1 MIKLLTNKFSAFSI
15 LVIGIV
21 VSLAILLGVII
32 YSFIGANQLFENFK
46 WVNHTYKVQSK
57 LEIITSLVSEAE
69 SVKRGFLITGQKE
82 FLTAYNH
89 CRNQITH
96 EIVLLEELKRNDKPQ
111 LDKIYYLENLILQR
125 LQSID
130 SLIVVK
136 IKNPALPLENFTSV
150 VMKGKEYMKHIKVC
164 NTEIALEEERLLVQR
179 ENLAYTNLRV
189 TKIAIIAAGFW
200 SVVIVGL
207 VIFIFRK
214 DVDRTN
220 RIAKELRELDAQK
233 NKFFSI
239 ISHDLR
245 NPVNAVKQ
253 LSGFLKTE
261 QLPESEVKVIGKMID
276 DSILKVSNLLEDL
289 LKWGRLQ
296 MNRIEFKLE
305 SFDLSELLNESIV
318 ALQQTAVLKNISIH
332 QKLESRIMVHA
343 DRNMIQTVIRNLL
356 SNAIKFTSRGGLIEF
371 TTEQKFGF
379 VKLSVT
385 DNGVGMATETMQKL
399 FRIDTAQSLQG
410 TDNEIGTGLGL
421 ILCKE
426 FTEKNGGKIEVVST
440 LGKGTRITIS
450 IPLV

>member
-1 MIKLLTNKFSAFSI
+1 MIKILTSRFSAFSI

-21 VSLAILLGVII
+21 VSLTILLGVIF
-32 YSFIGANQLFENFK
+32 YSFIRANQLFENFK
-46 WVNHTYKVQSK
+46 WVEHTYRVQSK
-57 LEIITSLVSEAE
+57 LEIITTLVSDAE
-69 SVKRGFLITGQKE
+69 SAKRGFLITGHKD
-82 FLTAYNH
+82 FLKTYNL
-89 CRNQITH
+89 CRKQITH
-96 EIVLLEELKRNDKPQ
+96 EIVLLEELKRNDKQQ
-111 LDKIYYLENLILQR
+111 LDKIFELENLILQR
-125 LQSID
+125 LQAID
-130 SLIVVK
+130 SLMVLK
-136 IKNPALPLENFTSV
+136 LKDPAMSIEKFANVIML
-150 VMKGKEYMKHIKVC
+150 GKVYMKQIRLS
-164 NTEIALEEERLLVQR
+164 NRQIAAAEEKLLRQR
-179 ENLAYTNLRV
+179 ENLAYTNLSIN
-189 TKIAIIAAGFW
+189 KIAIIIAGFW

-220 RIAKELRELDAQK
+220 KIAKELRELDAQK

-261 QLPESEVKVIGKMID
+261 HLPEPEVKAIGKMID

-305 SFDLSELLNESIV
+305 SFDLGNLLNECIV
-318 ALQQTAVLKNISIH
+318 ALEQNAKMKNISIH
-332 QKLESRIMVHA
+332 QKIEEAILVHA

-356 SNAIKFTSRGGLIEF
+356 SNAIKFTSRGGDIKF
-371 TTEQKFGF
+371 TTEQKTGF
-379 VKLSVT
+379 VKLIVK
-385 DNGVGMATETMQKL
+385 DNGIGMASETMEKL

-426 FTEKNGGKIEVVST
+426 FIEKNGGKIEVAST
-440 LGKGTRITIS
+440 LGKGTSIAIT